1 MRHEFRIT
9 RKQMLAADIFGYSYA
24 NYEDHLGNIRF
35 DRLMPSDVDT
45 LERAE
50 REGWNASRLAQAL
63 EIPEVRVASF
73 QRTYREA
80 KEILDA
86 PTLAESF
93 RRGVRFSIQ
102 HAVEQGL
109 EDKGSI
115 ERLVTQICY
124 RAADL
129 GFRLDMEGQQLSEYA
144 DELRQD
150 TEYDNE
156 YRQEQ
161 IKREIQRTIDQHE
174 EKKAGQ
180 QGDQS

>member
-1 MRHEFRIT
+1 MRHKFLIT
-9 RKQMLAADIFGYSYA
+9 RKQMLAADIFGYSYS

-35 DRLMPSDVDT
+35 DRLMPSDVDA
-45 LERAE
+45 LEKAE
-50 REGWNASRLAQAL
+50 REGWNVSRLAQAL
-63 EIPEVRVASF
+63 EIPEDRVAYF
-73 QRTYREA
+73 QRAYREA

-115 ERLVTQICY
+115 ERLVTQVCY

-129 GFRLDMEGQQLSEYA
+129 GFRLDMEGQRLSEYL
-144 DELRQD
+144 DELRQESEFD
-150 TEYDNE
+150 AE

-161 IKREIQRTIDQHE
+161 IRAMQRRIDQDE
-174 EKKAGQ
+174 EKKAG
-180 QGDQS
+180 